1 MKKFIK
7 IIIFIISIFLGYLVN
22 IMAPQFNVEFT
33 TFIGFFFGITISIY
47 GILILLDIICDDT
60 FLDITPIVGLIS
72 MAIGTYYYVSEG
84 FEHWVKGLFTM
95 LFLLFEVAIITI
107 PVVIIYMLFDN
118 IKYKM
123 TMSKYKN
130 NGTNTYSSDYYTSD
144 YSNNYSENRSKKS
157 NPIFGGLSTTFFK
170 NGDKATSMDIGGT
183 IKEYSGISKV
193 GELKNSKGEKIGTST
208 TYDLGFGISK
218 TIYKDKNGK
227 EIDST
232 TYKW

>member
-7 IIIFIISIFLGYLVN
+7 IIIFAISIFLGYLVN
-22 IMAPQFNVEFT
+22 IIAPQFNVEFT
-33 TFIGFFFGITISIY
+33 TFIGFFFGITISVY

-72 MAIGTYYYVSEG
+72 IAIGTYYYVSEG
-84 FEHWVKGLFTM
+84 FEHWVMGLFTM
-95 LFLLFEVAIITI
+95 LFLVFEVAIITI
-107 PVVIIYMLFDN
+107 PLAIIYMLLDN
-118 IKYKM
+118 IKYKI

-130 NGTNTYSSDYYTSD
+130 SGYSGDYTSD
-144 YSNNYSENRSKKS
+144 YSSSYSKNNTKKS
-157 NPIFGGLSTTFFK
+157 NPIFGGVSTTFFK
-170 NGDKATSMDIGGT
+170 NGNKATSMDVGGT

-193 GELKNSKGEKIGTST
+193 GELKNSNGEKIGTST

-218 TIYKDKNGK
+218 TIYKDKDGK

>member
-7 IIIFIISIFLGYLVN
+7 IIIFIISICLGYLVN
-22 IMAPQFNVEFT
+22 VIAPQVNTEIT
-33 TFIGFFFGITISIY
+33 TFIGFFFGITVSVY

-84 FEHWVKGLFTM
+84 FEHWVMGLFTM
-95 LFLLFEVAIITI
+95 LFLVFEVAIITI
-107 PVVIIYMLFDN
+107 PLTIIYMIFDS
-118 IKYKM
+118 IKNKI

-130 NGTNTYSSDYYTSD
+130 SGYSSDYTSD
-144 YSNNYSENRSKKS
+144 YSNNYSTNSNRKS
-157 NPIFGGLSTTFFK
+157 NPIFGGVSTTFFK
-170 NGDKATSMDIGGT
+170 NGNKATSMDIGGT

-218 TIYKDKNGK
+218 TIYKDKDGK

>member
-33 TFIGFFFGITISIY
+33 TFIGFFFGITISVY

-107 PVVIIYMLFDN
+107 PVAIIYMLFDN

-144 YSNNYSENRSKKS
+144 CSNNYSENRSKKS